1 MKKIKQKAAVYY
13 MKFEEFL
20 RKHKFKCLMVAAA
33 FLIIIII
40 NCIIFAAGAEKN
52 NTGKIVVVID
62 AGHGENDP
70 GKVGITGVLEKD
82 INLSIALKLKT
93 NLENRG
99 MQVILTRKTDENL
112 ATEGAVNKKTSDMKN
127 RVEIINSAEAICFIS
142 VHQNSYTDPNVK
154 GAQVFYYGGSEES
167 RMLAEKIQE
176 SLIKNVD
183 TDNHRKCKEGNDYYI
198 LKKTAIPGV
207 IVECGFLSCPEEESR
222 LTDENYQE
230 KIAEAIAVAIEDTYK

>member
-20 RKHKFKCLMVAAA
+20 RKHKFKCLMVAVA

-52 NTGKIVVVID
+52 NIGKIVVVID

-99 MQVILTRKTDENL
+99 IQVILTRKTDENL

-127 RVEIINSAEAICFIS
+127 RVGIINSAEAICFIS
-142 VHQNSYTDPNVK
+142 VHQNSYTDPGVK

-167 RMLAEKIQE
+167 RMLAENIQE